1 MNCPLCDRPSTE
13 IISTKRR
20 SFYSCSLCGFVWADP
35 ALYLSRDEEEKR
47 YSLHENSRENAGY
60 VRFLSEILDQGLQYW
75 YSKRRPQVY
84 HQEGALGD
92 TKTAPLVLDWGAGP
106 NPLASELLQERGC
119 TVYSYDPLFGSPL
132 PLEDPR
138 FDIIFCIEVAEHFKD
153 PLKDFSAM
161 ARYLKNGGLLI
172 IHTHKIP
179 CEVFA
184 GEAGS
189 LKDFFAP
196 WWYKEDPTHVSFYSD
211 QSLEVLALCSGLH
224 FIQGENLHF
233 FTKPQPVLVAGGA
246 NVDIEGRPY
255 GPLRDRD
262 SNPGRVRFS
271 RGGAGRNMAE
281 NLARLNIPVQFI
293 GVFGRDP
300 LSRMLFEETKE
311 TGVHLDGV
319 LHVESDSPSCYVSIL
334 DDLGDMRLALSSM
347 DSISLLNPEAIR
359 ACLEKFSS
367 VSGPE
372 DPLFSALIADG
383 NLLPETIDALLAAL
397 PHVPAWFDPVSTAKA
412 RRFAAYQNGG
422 LIGRFYGLKPN
433 ADELLAM
440 AETLGYSFASHLNT
454 VYQNF
459 IEHAF
464 FKGFKNLDQHG
475 LKKILQAA
483 LFLLEKGCR
492 ELHVSVGV
500 DGVFLVTKD
509 RVIWGK
515 PPIIPMKSATGAGD
529 SYLAAVV
536 RTDLLSNWSEDP
548 HYRIASG
555 CAASAITLE
564 DEEAVSRNMSPA
576 ALYRLINEWKEK
588 GQFTV
593 VASDDH

>member
-35 ALYLSRDEEEKR
+35 ASYLSSEEEEKR
-47 YSLHENSRENAGY
+47 YGLHENSRENAGY

-75 YSKRRPQVY
+75 YSSRRSQAY
-84 HQEGALGD
+84 HQEGTLDATG
-92 TKTAPLVLDWGAGP
+92 TAPLVLDWGSGP
-106 NPLASELLQERGC
+106 NPLASDLLRERGC
-119 TVYSYDPLFGSPL
+119 TVYSYDPLFGLPL
-132 PLEDPR
+132 PPEDQR

-161 ARYLKNGGLLI
+161 ARYLKCGGLLI

-179 CEVFA
+179 REVFA
-184 GEAGS
+184 GEVGS

-211 QSLEVLALCSGLH
+211 QSLEVLALHSGLH
-224 FIQGENLHF
+224 FIQGEKLHF
-233 FTKPQPVLVAGGA
+233 FTKPHPVLVAGGA

-262 SNPGRVRFS
+262 SNPGSVRFS

-293 GVFGRDP
+293 GVFGKDP

-311 TGVHLDGV
+311 TGVHLDGA
-319 LHVESDSPSCYVSIL
+319 LHAESDSPSCYVSIL
-334 DDLGDMRLALSSM
+334 DDSGDMRLALSSM
-347 DSISLLNPEAIR
+347 DSISLLNPEAII
-359 ACLEKFSS
+359 ACLEKLSPA
-367 VSGPE
+367 SGPE
-372 DPLFSALIADG
+372 MSLFSTLIADG

-412 RRFAAYQNGG
+412 QRFAAYQNGY

-433 ADELLAM
+433 ADELLVM
-440 AETLGYSFASHLNT
+440 AETLGCSFASHLHSAH
-454 VYQNF
+454 QNF
-459 IEHAF
+459 LEHAF
-464 FKGFKNLDQHG
+464 SRGFKTLDPDG
-475 LKKILQAA
+475 LKKLLLAA
-483 LFLLEKGCR
+483 LFILEKGCR

-529 SYLAAVV
+529 SYLAAMV
-536 RTDLLSNWSEDP
+536 RTGLLSNWSGDP
-548 HYRIASG
+548 SYRIESG
-555 CAASAITLE
+555 CAASAITLQ
-564 DEEAVSRNMSPA
+564 DEEAVSSKMSAA
-576 ALYRLINEWKEK
+576 ALYRLISDWKEK